1 MGHRAGHRHRGCRDE
16 GGPAGGDR
24 RRDSL
29 RPRSRPCHAGRGRD
43 RPPPSEPAANPHR
56 RTRMALKDLSEYLTP
71 DLELPHGGKVY
82 PVKPPTKN
90 TGLILAAINALGAA
104 AWSGPEAV
112 DKVPQSMRDLAK
124 TVEDKDLGE
133 LSLGEDVYRQM
144 NEDGVPGPHIDTFA
158 LYALYYWTIGEESA
172 DQLIALRA
180 GKHDPKAAA
189 RARSK
194 SGQIGR

>member
-1 MGHRAGHRHRGCRDE
+1 
-16 GGPAGGDR
+16 
-24 RRDSL
+24 
-29 RPRSRPCHAGRGRD
+29 
-43 RPPPSEPAANPHR
+43 
-56 RTRMALKDLSEYLTP
+56 MALKDLSEYLTP

-82 PVKPPTKN
+82 TVKPPTKN

-194 SGQIGR
+194 SGRSTASGSRKTGSTGSRSTPTTASRKAQPGASFKKETQSGGQKSSPTGT